1 MPGANRFVLRFI
13 KDPIHDLIEVS
24 PRLSV
29 FLDTRQFQRLR
40 NIKQLGT
47 SYYVWPGASHNR
59 FEHCLGVAHLAKTL
73 ATNLQ
78 TKQPDF
84 GISDRD
90 IECVEL
96 AGLCHDLG
104 HGPWSHVWDASFM
117 PMALPKLKTPWKHE
131 QGSEMMFD
139 YLVTTNNIEIEEAD
153 TKFVKALIAGD
164 PAKCDPSE
172 KGFLFDIVANKRNGL
187 DVDKFDYFVRDSHM
201 IGEPIKI
208 NLTRLLK
215 SARVIDGEIC
225 YDIKDANNIY
235 EVYNT
240 RFRLYKQIYNH
251 KTAAAIEYMIVD
263 ALLLAEPYLQIATRV
278 FDPAKFTYLTDD
290 IMTQIE
296 YEALSNPD
304 LAPAAAIFDRIR
316 TRELYKSVDYK
327 TVDWA
332 DHKFFEGEITPAKIV
347 REAHND
353 MTEPSGLTPDDVI
366 VSFSPMHYGLLDENP
381 LRHVKF
387 YSKARPD
394 VCAIAQP
401 GDYSSLVPSVFG
413 EVLLRVY
420 TKKAEYYSDVQAG
433 YRALLSKIAG
443 RPSVTV
449 RTPPATET
457 SSTPGPSRNNGVA
470 ALDRSPGGSRYGEN
484 QFTTV
489 ERGYIPASPAKQL
502 KREVGNS
509 EAEGSSK
516 KKRP

>member
-1 MPGANRFVLRFI
+1 MPGASHFVLRII

-40 NIKQLGT
+40 YIKQLGT

-59 FEHCLGVAHLAKTL
+59 YEHCLGVAHLAKTL

-78 TKQPDF
+78 MKQPDL
-84 GISDRD
+84 GITDRD

-104 HGPWSHVWDASFM
+104 HGPWSHVWDSMFI
-117 PMALPKLKTPWKHE
+117 PTALPDLKTRWKHE

-139 YLVTTNNIEIEEAD
+139 YLVACNNIEIEEAD

-164 PAKCDPSE
+164 PAKCDTSE
-172 KGFLFDIVANKRNGL
+172 KEFLFDIVANKRNGL

-215 SARVIDGEIC
+215 SARVIDGQIC

-240 RFRLYKQIYNH
+240 RFRLHKHIYNH
-251 KTAAAIEYMIVD
+251 KTAKAIEYMIID
-263 ALLLAEPYLQIATRV
+263 ALLLAEPYLKIASRV
-278 FDPAKFTYLTDD
+278 FDPQKFTYLTDD

-296 YEALSNPD
+296 CEAD

-316 TRELYKSVDYK
+316 TRDLYKSVDYK

-332 DHKFFEGEITPAKIV
+332 DHKFFEAEVTPAKIV

-366 VSFSPMHYGLLDENP
+366 VSLAPMHYGLLDENP
-381 LRHVKF
+381 LHRVKF
-387 YSKARPD
+387 YCKSRPN

-420 TKKAEYYSDVQAG
+420 TKKVEYYSDVQAG
-433 YRALLSKIAG
+433 YRTLLSKIAG
-443 RPSVTV
+443 RSSVTV
-449 RTPPATET
+449 LTPPTTEAP
-457 SSTPGPSRNNGVA
+457 STPRPSRNSSLTS
-470 ALDRSPGGSRYGEN
+470 LDGSPGGSRYGEN

-502 KREVGNS
+502 KRKVRS
-509 EAEGSSK
+509 TEAEGSSK
-516 KKRP
+516 KKKTS

>member
-1 MPGANRFVLRFI
+1 MPGAHRFVPRII
-13 KDPIHDLIEVS
+13 KDPIHDLS
-24 PRLSV
+24 TPLPSHSA
-29 FLDTRQFQRLR
+29 RQFQRLR
-40 NIKQLGT
+40 YIKQLGT
-47 SYYVWPGASHNR
+47 SYFVWPGASHNR
-59 FEHCLGVAHLAKTL
+59 YEHCLGVAHLARTL

-78 TKQPDF
+78 TKQPDL
-84 GISDRD
+84 GITDRD

-96 AGLCHDLG
+96 SGLCHDLG
-104 HGPWSHVWDASFM
+104 HGPWSHVWDSMFV
-117 PMALPKLKTPWKHE
+117 PTALPDLKTPWKHE

-139 YLVTTNNIEIEEAD
+139 YLVACNNIEIEEAD

-215 SARVIDGEIC
+215 SARVIDGQIC

-240 RFRLYKQIYNH
+240 RFRLHKHIYNH
-251 KTAAAIEYMIVD
+251 KTAKAIEHMIID
-263 ALLLAEPYLQIATRV
+263 ALLLAEPHLKIASRV
-278 FDPAKFTYLTDD
+278 FDPEKFTYLTDD

-296 YEALSNPD
+296 YDALSNAD

-316 TRELYKSVDYK
+316 VRDLYKSVDYK

-332 DHKFFEGEITPAKIV
+332 DHKFFKAEVTPAKIV

-366 VSFSPMHYGLLDENP
+366 V
-381 LRHVKF
+381 HVKF

-420 TKKAEYYSDVQAG
+420 TKKAEQAG
-433 YRALLSKIAG
+433 YRALLSKITG
-443 RPSVTV
+443 RPAVTV
-449 RTPPATET
+449 PTPPATEAP
-457 SSTPGPSRNNGVA
+457 STPRSSRNSSLA
-470 ALDRSPGGSRYGEN
+470 ALDGSPGGSKYGEN

-502 KREVGNS
+502 KRKTRTI

-516 KKRP
+516 KKRTP

>member
-1 MPGANRFVLRFI
+1 MPGVNRVLRII
-13 KDPIHDLIEVS
+13 KDPIHDLIEVG

-59 FEHCLGVAHLAKTL
+59 YEHCLGVAHLARTL

-78 TKQPDF
+78 MKQPEL
-84 GISDRD
+84 GITDRD

-104 HGPWSHVWDASFM
+104 HGPWSHVWDSMFI
-117 PMALPKLKTPWKHE
+117 PTALPDLKIPWKHE

-139 YLVTTNNIEIEEAD
+139 YLVAQNNIEIEEAD
-153 TKFVKALIAGD
+153 TKFVKALIAGE
-164 PAKCDPSE
+164 PTKCDPSE
-172 KGFLFDIVANKRNGL
+172 KEFLFDIVANKRNGL
-187 DVDKFDYFVRDSHM
+187 DVDKFDYFIRDSQM

-215 SARVIDGEIC
+215 SARVIDGQIC

-240 RFRLYKQIYNH
+240 RFRLHKQIYNH
-251 KTAAAIEYMIVD
+251 KTAKAIEYMIID
-263 ALLLAEPYLQIATRV
+263 ALLLAEPYLKIASRV
-278 FDPAKFTYLTDD
+278 FDPKEFTYLTDD

-296 YEALSNPD
+296 YGALTNLD

-316 TRELYKSVDYK
+316 TRDLYKSVDYK

-332 DHKFFEGEITPAKIV
+332 DHKFFEAEVTPAKIV
-347 REAHND
+347 REAHSD
-353 MTEPSGLTPDDVI
+353 SPSGLTPDDVI
-366 VSFSPMHYGLLDENP
+366 VSFAPMHYGLLDENP

-394 VCAIAQP
+394 TCAIAQP

-449 RTPPATET
+449 PTPPATEAP
-457 SSTPGPSRNNGVA
+457 STPRPSRNSSLA
-470 ALDRSPGGSRYGEN
+470 TLDGSPGGSKYGDN

-502 KREVGNS
+502 KRKIRSTES
-509 EAEGSSK
+509 EGSSK
-516 KKRP
+516 KRKTP